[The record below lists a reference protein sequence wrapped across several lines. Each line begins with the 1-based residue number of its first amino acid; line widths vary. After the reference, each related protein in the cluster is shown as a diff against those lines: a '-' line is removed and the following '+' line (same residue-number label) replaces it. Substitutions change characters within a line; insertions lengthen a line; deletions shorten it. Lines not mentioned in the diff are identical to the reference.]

1 MIYSRTERRKTCTIL
16 YTNGLHLY
24 NDKTLGGKKE
34 HIMYIMY
41 YIRGRLDL
49 TVAYHVDN
57 NTKNVLDKF

>member
-41 YIRGRLDL
+41 YIRGRLD
-49 TVAYHVDN
+49 HVDN
-57 NTKNVLDKF
+57 ETKNVLDKF